1 MSIINGFEHIVREN
15 QSLAPYTRLKLGGVA
30 EFFAEPTTQD
40 ELVGLVKRFDQQQQP
55 IRLIGSGSNVVIR
68 DEGVPGLV
76 LHLSA
81 PCFCEIS
88 VDDNRIIAGGGT
100 QLSHF
105 VSTAVREGLAGPENL
120 VGIPGTI
127 GGALHG
133 NTGAHGVDIGSW
145 VQNARVLTR
154 AGEIIERDRDAVAF
168 SYRQSSLNE
177 LVILK
182 ATFQFERESPEL
194 LTRQLQKLWIVR
206 RASQPISENA
216 IYVFKDDGVETA
228 SELIDRAGLKGM
240 QVGEVEISDRDAN
253 LFVVQPGATSQ
264 DVLRLID
271 LVKNQVHDRLGVE
284 IQAAVQ
290 IW

>member
-1 MSIINGFEHIVREN
+1 MSIISGFEHIVREN

-40 ELVGLVKRFDQQQQP
+40 ELVGLVKRFDQHQQP

-100 QLSHF
+100 KLSHF

-182 ATFQFERESPEL
+182 ATFQFERESSEL

-284 IQAAVQ
+284 IQPAVQ